1 LQHEGRAFDTRAW
14 YDNEDLKSPASDA
27 HIRRMKA
34 ILRRLLVRCW
44 EGPPDPDA
52 MPTTRGTTVV
62 GPKTTRSREL
72 LKVDSR

>member
-1 LQHEGRAFDTRAW
+1 
-14 YDNEDLKSPASDA
+14 
-27 HIRRMKA
+27 MKA